1 MEAWGIPWWSQCL
14 GLQAA
19 NESTSS
25 SLVREL
31 RSWKPNGMAKRK
43 KETEAQR
50 CGDETAPREA
60 EVGQVGRLRES
71 WPVFPENTQ
80 KIFKTPAHAVKLQ
93 RLKSQSSFSN
103 F

>member
-1 MEAWGIPWWSQCL
+1 MWGIPWWSQWL
-14 GLQAA
+14 GLRAD
-19 NESTSS
+19 NEESTSS

-31 RSWKPNGMAKRK
+31 RSWKLNGRTKRK
-43 KETEAQR
+43 KKTEAQR
-50 CGDETAPREA
+50 CGDEAALTKA
-60 EVGQVGRLRES
+60 EVGQVGSLRES
-71 WPVFPENTQ
+71 WPVFPEDTQ